1 MMNDLMLFV
10 IVFFIYVVLDI
21 AWTKYTQSIAN
32 NNKLKACVWAAI
44 IPVLSAVLVLQYTS
58 NNYAIIPMA
67 LGGAFGT
74 WIAMTYID

>member
-1 MMNDLMLFV
+1 MGSFHRTKKKVDMMDDLMLFV

-44 IPVLSAVLVLQYTS
+44 IPVLPAVS
-58 NNYAIIPMA
+58 
-67 LGGAFGT
+67 
-74 WIAMTYID
+74 